1 MTTSAAARRTPSPPG
16 PLRGILKQS
25 WPILISQWASIAF
38 GVLDTAMTGHAS
50 PKDLAALALG
60 ISIYIT
66 VFIGLMGVMHAL
78 IPIQAQSFGAKRYA
92 EIGQAFSQGLW
103 VSIILSVCGGL
114 VLSFPD
120 VWLSLSGP
128 IDPGV
133 RERLGGYLLA
143 LTFGLPAALMFRAI
157 YSLATAVSRPKMIMM
172 INLVAIAVKA
182 TLNWVL
188 IFGNLGAPELGVVGA
203 GIASTI
209 VYWISLGIG
218 LWWIMRQPFYR
229 QFDLR
234 WRRPNRKGI
243 AEILKLGLPMGASYV
258 VEVAAFTFM
267 ALFIAREGTTITG
280 GHQIMSNLAALCFMM
295 PLAIGLSTA
304 SQTAQALGAQNA
316 ELAHRT
322 GMTGLRVAFTGA
334 MITAL
339 VLFFFREQ
347 IVSVYT
353 SDPAV
358 AAIALS
364 LLVILPW
371 FHVIDAMHC
380 ANVYLLRAH
389 KIAMVPLVLQ
399 TLALSLIGLGGGWYL
414 GFGPGQGYMEPIR
427 QLLLANA
434 PVGAA
439 TMWLMAAFGLG
450 LSSLLLFGWYQYIVR
465 HKPRRHQATSK
476 P

>member
-1 MTTSAAARRTPSPPG
+1 MGQYRLWRARHSHDGTC
-16 PLRGILKQS
+16 QS
-25 WPILISQWASIAF
+25 
-38 GVLDTAMTGHAS
+38 
-50 PKDLAALALG
+50 KDLAALALG
-60 ISIYIT
+60 IAVFIT

-78 IPIQAQSFGAKRYA
+78 IPIQAQSYGAKRYS

-103 VSIILSVCGGL
+103 VSIILSIFGGL
-114 VLSFPD
+114 LLSFPD
-120 VWLSLSGP
+120 MWLSLSGP
-128 IDPGV
+128 VDPGV
-133 RERLGGYLLA
+133 RERLGGYLMA

-157 YSLATAVSRPKMIMM
+157 YAMANAVSRPKMIMM
-172 INLVAIAVKA
+172 INLVAIGVKA
-182 TLNWVL
+182 FLNWVL

-209 VYWISLGIG
+209 VYWLSLGIG

-234 WRRPNRKGI
+234 WRRPNLKGI
-243 AEILKLGLPMGASYV
+243 TEILKLGIPMGASYV

-267 ALFIAREGTTITG
+267 ALFIAREGTTIIG

-304 SQTAQALGAQNA
+304 SQVAQALGAQDA

-322 GMTGLRVAFTGA
+322 GMTGLAVAFTGA
-334 MITAL
+334 MITAF
-339 VLFFFREQ
+339 VLFFFRVE

-358 AAIALS
+358 ATIALS

-389 KIAMVPLVLQ
+389 KIAMVP
-399 TLALSLIGLGGGWYL
+399 WYC
-414 GFGPGQGYMEPIR
+414 
-427 QLLLANA
+427 
-434 PVGAA
+434 
-439 TMWLMAAFGLG
+439 
-450 LSSLLLFGWYQYIVR
+450 
-465 HKPRRHQATSK
+465 KP
-476 P
+476 